1 MEKNLELQEMT
12 VEEMKTFIKLGKKKE
27 EMFQALQKGNGMK
40 VFRLLKIIRFTQ
52 MTRILRSET
61 VSSI

>member
-40 VFRLLKIIRFTQ
+40 GIFKCGI
-52 MTRILRSET
+52 
-61 VSSI
+61 

>member
-27 EMFQALQKGNGMK
+27 EMFQALRKRERDERNFKCG
-40 VFRLLKIIRFTQ
+40 I
-52 MTRILRSET
+52 
-61 VSSI
+61 